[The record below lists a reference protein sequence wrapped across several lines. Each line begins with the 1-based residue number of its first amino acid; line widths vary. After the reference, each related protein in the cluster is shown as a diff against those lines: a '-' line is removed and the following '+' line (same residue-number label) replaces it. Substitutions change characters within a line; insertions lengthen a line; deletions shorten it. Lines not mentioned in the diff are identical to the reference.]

1 MPRYV
6 DADARVLRAA
16 AHPTRGAIVYEL
28 FARGE
33 STATDISAAIGEPV
47 NSVSFHLRQLAKYGI
62 VEEAPNPGGDRRQ
75 RWWRMP
81 HDGYVVDRERIRR
94 EPGGDAVIAMRR
106 RHALAWWTDLLE
118 RYFLVDH
125 PDEELWSI
133 NEMPVRLT
141 DDEAREMAEEV
152 HAVLM
157 RWRDKG
163 REHELDGGG
172 DKDDEADEG
181 DEGDEGDDRRTYL
194 GFSVIVPHQPDLAR
208 DYPADAWEEKQ
219 AKQAKAADGAD
230 SGEQTEKS
238 PGEVGDD
245 ESVGGAA

>member
-33 STATDISAAIGEPV
+33 STATEISASIGEPV

-62 VEEAPNPGGDRRQ
+62 VEEAPNPSGDRRQ

-118 RYFLVDH
+118 RYFMVDH

-152 HAVLM
+152 QAVLM

-163 REHELDGGG
+163 RDHER
-172 DKDDEADEG
+172 AG
-181 DEGDEGDDRRTYL
+181 DEGRRTYL
-194 GFSVIVPHQPDLAR
+194 GFTVIVPHQPDLAR
-208 DYPADAWEEKQ
+208 EYPADKLNAGQGVDQEPP
-219 AKQAKAADGAD
+219 ATAAG
-230 SGEQTEKS
+230 
-238 PGEVGDD
+238 
-245 ESVGGAA
+245 

>member
-62 VEEAPNPGGDRRQ
+62 VEEAPNPSGDRRQ

-81 HDGYVVDRERIRR
+81 HDGYVVDRERIRK

-106 RHALAWWTDLLE
+106 RHALAWWNDLLE

-141 DDEAREMAEEV
+141 DDDARAMAEEV

-163 REHELDGGG
+163 REHERDSDRDDG
-172 DKDDEADEG
+172 
-181 DEGDEGDDRRTYL
+181 RRTYL

-208 DYPADAWEEKQ
+208 DYPADAWEAEQ
-219 AKQAKAADGAD
+219 TQRAAADGATED
-230 SGEQTEKS
+230 STTPAEESDGQ
-238 PGEVGDD
+238 VGDD